1 MAVPTRHSGTHD
13 WQQGELRNNRLH
25 IYPTKTLADADPNK
39 TARIIYVEDTAQVY
53 YGRAGTW
60 APLSASGTS
69 GGWLPPVGTVGDLA
83 ALTAVAGDAVV
94 VVDGDGD
101 GNPAVYMFD
110 GTDWKDAT
118 DDTRLILANGTRPFT
133 AFPSVEVAAGAP
145 SDDRH
150 LITKDYADATF
161 ETPAGAQAKADG
173 VISAHVAE
181 PDPHAQYTTA
191 AAAGAIAVA
200 AAGAAVTAHESEVD
214 PHPQYTTDAE
224 ATLIATAVAGPIAAA
239 AVSAHESDPAAHLL
253 VFDNHNADTSA
264 HEGVLARVT
273 SLETLLYANGRT
285 GDSLSSTLLFVD
297 PDVDYANP
305 VRFDAVRGIFRAMR
319 DNNDTA
325 VGLAMRPS
333 TVFSAY
339 TGLSV
344 QFTATRIVLPN
355 NSWQRIVPGMY
366 LRFPGSTNN
375 DWFFVEGIDAAA
387 GELLVSPNPT
397 TAETVSTN
405 VEFLTPD
412 GGVVFFG
419 QFPLYDGQERWRDLP
434 MIEIVQDTGVVV
446 LGLPVPGVS
455 RGDFLTIAGN
465 TAGNDGSYEIASFE
479 ASTIQLQLVPSV
491 ILAANVDA
499 IIVADEITLTANVDA
514 ITVATN
520 EVTLSD
526 TTGILSG
533 DTIGLAGTTDNDGF
547 YSVASVAGLVVTTV
561 QDLPGTDQAVPAG
574 TSTVTRSVF
583 AAVTLSDTTGV
594 LPGDSIVLTGTT
606 DNNGQYIITSV
617 DGLVVSVAEPLP
629 GTDQA
634 GPAGTFT
641 VSRMVSPLVADD
653 TEPDGTATIE
663 RPTAPHPFAAMADG
677 DPAVPY
683 FYNGAAPE
691 LLSATPAK
699 WEIGYQVNND
709 AFFVRCGL
717 SIHNVAVIDAPQTFE
732 GGQRGGIT
740 TLVEAAPVAID
751 MDDNNIFTLTLTA
764 ARTLDTPTNPT
775 VGQVGFIEVKQD
787 AIGGHV
793 LAFHIDWEFVGGV
806 TPVLSTA
813 ASAVEYLHYFVAPD
827 GTLVISLLA
836 RHARLDQPQ
845 TFEGGQ
851 RGAIVTLLD
860 DVTIAIDMDDG
871 NNFAV
876 TLEGNRTLGDPA
888 NLVPGQSGSIEAR
901 QDLVG
906 GRTLDYHATWHF
918 AGGVKPVLTTAA
930 SAVDLLAYYVDSTGT
945 PVIGAAQT
953 DYKAAP

>member
-1 MAVPTRHSGTHD
+1 MASTYKHSGTHD
-13 WQQGELRNNRLH
+13 WQLGEMKNARVH
-25 IYPTKTLADADPNK
+25 IYPNMAAANADVSTS

-83 ALTAVAGDAVV
+83 ALTVIAGDAVV

-110 GTDWKDAT
+110 GADWKDAT
-118 DDTRLILANGTRPFT
+118 DDTRLILADGTRPFT
-133 AFPSVEVAAGAP
+133 AFPSVAAAAGAP
-145 SDDRH
+145 TDDRH
-150 LITKDYADATF
+150 LITKDYADDTF
-161 ETPAGAQAKADG
+161 ETPLGAQTKADG
-173 VISAHVAE
+173 AVSGHVAD
-181 PDPHAQYTTA
+181 PDPHTQYTTA
-191 AAAGAIAVA
+191 AAAGVIADA

-224 ATLIATAVAGPIAAA
+224 ATAIAIAAA
-239 AVSAHESDPAAHLL
+239 GPVADAVVSDHESDPEAHPIA
-253 VFDNHNADTSA
+253 FDDHNADASA
-264 HEGVLARVT
+264 HGGVQARVT

-285 GDSLSSTLLFVD
+285 GDTLSSTLMFVD

-319 DNNDTA
+319 NDDDTA

-355 NSWQRIVPGMY
+355 NSWERIVPGMY
-366 LRFPGSTNN
+366 LRFPGSTND
-375 DWFFVEGIDAAA
+375 DWFFVEGIDEAA
-387 GELLVSPNPT
+387 GELLVSPNPA
-397 TAETVSTN
+397 TAETVSTD

-419 QFPLYDGQERWRDLP
+419 QFPVYGGQERWRDLP
-434 MIEIVQDTGVVV
+434 MIEIAQGTGMVS
-446 LGLPVPGVS
+446 LGRPVPSVS
-455 RGDFLTIAGN
+455 RGDILVIAGN

-491 ILAANVDA
+491 ILSANVDA
-499 IIVADEITLTANVDA
+499 ITVEDVITLTANVDA

-533 DTIGLAGTTDNDGF
+533 DTIELAGTTDNDGF
-547 YSVASVAGLVVTTV
+547 YGVASVAGLVVTTV
-561 QDLPGTDQAVPAG
+561 QDLPGTDQGVG
-574 TSTVTRSVF
+574 GSSTVTRSVE

-606 DNNGQYIITSV
+606 DNNGQYTIEDV

-634 GPAGTFT
+634 APAGTFA
-641 VSRMVSPLVADD
+641 VSRMVSPLVVDD
-653 TEPDGTATIE
+653 PEPDGTATIE
-663 RPTAPHPFAAMADG
+663 RPTAPNPFAAMADG

-683 FYNGAAPE
+683 FYDGAASE

-717 SIHNVAVIDAPQTFE
+717 SIHNVAVTDA
-732 GGQRGGIT
+732 
-740 TLVEAAPVAID
+740 
-751 MDDNNIFTLTLTA
+751 
-764 ARTLDTPTNPT
+764 
-775 VGQVGFIEVKQD
+775 
-787 AIGGHV
+787 
-793 LAFHIDWEFVGGV
+793 
-806 TPVLSTA
+806 
-813 ASAVEYLHYFVAPD
+813 
-827 GTLVISLLA
+827 
-836 RHARLDQPQ
+836 PQ

-851 RGAIVTLLD
+851 RGAIVTLVD
-860 DVTIAIDMDDG
+860 DPTIAIDMDDG
-871 NNFAV
+871 NNFVV
-876 TLEGNRTLGDPA
+876 TLGGNRTLGEA
-888 NLVPGQSGSIEAR
+888 TSLAPGQSGTIEAR
-901 QDLVG
+901 QDATG
-906 GRTLDYHATWHF
+906 SRTLDYHASWHF
-918 AGGVKPVLTTAA
+918 AGGVKPVLTTTAN
-930 SAVDLLAYYVDSTGT
+930 AVDLLAYYVDSTGT
-945 PVIGAAQT
+945 PVIGLAQT